1 MRVFELLQNRGLTR
15 GMIVASLA
23 GHDRQR
29 VYLVLKVEGSFAW
42 LTDGRLRPLEKPK
55 KKRVSHVKAL
65 GTLGDPTSLDELEQ
79 AGDSGQSNARIRR
92 LLAEVLDTAP
102 LKEEN

>member
-1 MRVFELLQNRGLTR
+1 MQVFDLLQNRGLTR
-15 GMIVASLA
+15 GMVVVSLA
-23 GHDRQR
+23 GHDRRR
-29 VYLVLKVEGSFAW
+29 VYLVLKVEGCFVW

-65 GTLGDPTSLDELEQ
+65 GALGDPAGLDELEQ
-79 AGDSGQSNARIRR
+79 AGDSGQRNALIRR

-102 LKEEN
+102 MKEEN

>member
-1 MRVFELLQNRGLTR
+1 MQMFDLLQNRGLMR
-15 GMIVASLA
+15 GMIVMSLA
-23 GHDRQR
+23 GHDRLR
-29 VYLVLKVEGSFAW
+29 VYLVLKVEGSFVW
-42 LTDGRLRPLEKPK
+42 LTDGRLRPLDKPK

-65 GTLGDPTSLDELEQ
+65 GTLGDPAGLDELEQ
-79 AGDSGQSNARIRR
+79 AGDSGQSNACIRR